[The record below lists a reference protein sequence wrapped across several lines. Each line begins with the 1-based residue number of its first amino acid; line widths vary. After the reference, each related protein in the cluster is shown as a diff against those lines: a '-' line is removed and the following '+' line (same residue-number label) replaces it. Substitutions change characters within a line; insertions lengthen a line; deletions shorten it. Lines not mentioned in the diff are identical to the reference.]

1 MLVLVLITKLEH
13 PCAEFLC
20 LFSKHK
26 FIGLIIKQD
35 RSRGWGEGGSGVA
48 IHLKKITQYTRNFP
62 QNQAKYQNLEKKL
75 YFIPMKVHLL
85 LAKILFTQFKIPLC
99 TVYPKTLL
107 TLIKEI
113 NKLVVW
119 SDFWH
124 IMFFH
129 IIFQKRFR
137 FIYKKM
143 VEKKVIQGV
152 IIDEEY
158 VLFLPYIRWCV

>member
-1 MLVLVLITKLEH
+1 MPIL
-13 PCAEFLC
+13 
-20 LFSKHK
+20 
-26 FIGLIIKQD
+26 
-35 RSRGWGEGGSGVA
+35 
-48 IHLKKITQYTRNFP
+48 
-62 QNQAKYQNLEKKL
+62 QA
-75 YFIPMKVHLL
+75 FT
-85 LAKILFTQFKIPLC
+85 KILFTQFKIPLC
-99 TVYPKTLL
+99 IVYPKTLL

-143 VEKKVIQGV
+143 VEKKVTQGF

-158 VLFLPYIRWCV
+158 VIFLPYIRWCV